1 VLGQLTR
8 LAMQRNW
15 EIIRE
20 ILLQLEASNKANPS
34 INANS
39 FNGLEEQ
46 EVAYNMRLLSEAGYI
61 EAKIQ
66 NLSDGSGRIGVA
78 LATKMTNAGHNLLD
92 TIRNETVWKKIKDKF
107 STSGIDMT
115 FDLVI
120 TAGKKIMEAMLA

>member
-1 VLGQLTR
+1 
-8 LAMQRNW
+8 MQRNW

-20 ILLQLEASNKANPS
+20 ILLRLEASDKPNPY

-39 FNGLEEQ
+39 FDGLEEQ
-46 EVAYNMRLLSEAGYI
+46 EVAYNMRLLSEGGYI

-66 NLSDGSGRIGVA
+66 NLHDGSGKIGVA
-78 LATKMTNAGHNLLD
+78 LATKITNSGHNLLD
-92 TIRNETVWKKIKDKF
+92 TIRNDTVWSKIKDKF

-120 TAGKKIMEAMLA
+120 TVGKKIMETILS